1 MKSGGI
7 GRAAGRQAR
16 QSQALRTARLDG
28 GDARGYSIDFMEH
41 LTPEQ
46 IETLRRR
53 LEIDR
58 DVLLRLRHAEVVAAT
73 TSGDLVPDVGDR
85 QDAAATEAARLA
97 QWSLADHERA
107 HLQEIEDALRRMQE
121 GSYGVCE
128 LSEEPIPYARLLAE
142 PTARTT
148 VEAEAE
154 REAGAPRDPATLRR
168 AY

>member
-28 GDARGYSIDFMEH
+28 GDARGYSIVLMEH

-73 TSGDLVPDVGDR
+73 TSGDLVPDVGVVAR
-85 QDAAATEAARLA
+85 HVDAAFEGLKAAALA
-97 QWSLADHERA
+97 A
-107 HLQEIEDALRRMQE
+107 
-121 GSYGVCE
+121 V
-128 LSEEPIPYARLLAE
+128 
-142 PTARTT
+142 
-148 VEAEAE
+148 
-154 REAGAPRDPATLRR
+154 
-168 AY
+168 

>member
-1 MKSGGI
+1 
-7 GRAAGRQAR
+7 
-16 QSQALRTARLDG
+16 
-28 GDARGYSIDFMEH
+28 MEH

-53 LEIDR
+53 LETDR
-58 DVLLRLRHAEVVAAT
+58 DALQQLRHAEVVAAV

-85 QDAAATEAARLA
+85 QDAAASEAAKLT

-121 GSYGVCE
+121 GTYGVCE

-154 REAGAPRDPATLRR
+154 REAGGARDPASLRR

>member
-1 MKSGGI
+1 
-7 GRAAGRQAR
+7 
-16 QSQALRTARLDG
+16 
-28 GDARGYSIDFMEH
+28 MEH

-46 IETLRRR
+46 VEGLRSR
-53 LEIDR
+53 LETER
-58 DVLLRLRHAEVVAAT
+58 DVLLRLRQEEVVTAVAT
-73 TSGDLVPDVGDR
+73 GDLVPDTGDR
-85 QDAAATEAARLA
+85 QDAAAQEAAQLT

-107 HLQEIEDALRRMQE
+107 RLQQIEDALRRITD

-128 LSEEPIPYARLLAE
+128 LSDEPIPFARLQAE

-154 REAGAPRDPATLRR
+154 REKDPERSDPADLRR

>member
-1 MKSGGI
+1 ME
-7 GRAAGRQAR
+7 A
-16 QSQALRTARLDG
+16 
-28 GDARGYSIDFMEH
+28 MEH

-53 LEIDR
+53 LEMDR
-58 DVLLRLRHAEVVAAT
+58 DALLRLRQEEIAAAT
-73 TSGDLVPDVGDR
+73 ASGDLVPDVGDR
-85 QDAAATEAARLA
+85 QDAAASEAAKLT

-107 HLQEIEDALRRMQE
+107 HLQEIEDALRRLQL

-128 LSEEPIPYARLLAE
+128 LSDEPIPYARLLAE

-148 VEAEAE
+148 VEAQAE
-154 REAGAPRDPATLRR
+154 REASAARDPGDLRR

>member
-1 MKSGGI
+1 MN
-7 GRAAGRQAR
+7 RM
-16 QSQALRTARLDG
+16 D
-28 GDARGYSIDFMEH
+28 H
-41 LTPEQ
+41 LNHEQ

-53 LEIDR
+53 LEMDR
-58 DVLLRLRHAEVVAAT
+58 DALLRLRHDEVVAAT
-73 TSGDLVPDVGDR
+73 TSGDIVPDVGDR
-85 QDAAATEAARLA
+85 QDAAASEAAKLT

-107 HLQEIEDALRRMQE
+107 HLQEIEDALRRMHE

-148 VEAEAE
+148 VEAQVE
-154 REAGAPRDPATLRR
+154 RENGAAREPENLRK